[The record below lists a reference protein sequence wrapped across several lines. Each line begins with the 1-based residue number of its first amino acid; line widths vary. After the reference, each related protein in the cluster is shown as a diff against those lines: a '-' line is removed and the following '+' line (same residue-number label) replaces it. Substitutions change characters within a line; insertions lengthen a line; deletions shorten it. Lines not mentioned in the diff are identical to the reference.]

1 MGYDYMRVAGIG
13 FRGAADAAALE
24 DALEKALALSAG
36 DLAALVTEASKARAL
51 VFRAV
56 AQARGLP
63 GLGVRVE
70 DIAGLITPTQSER
83 ILDRFGTG
91 SLCEAAALAAAG
103 PGARLVAARVI
114 SGDGM
119 ATAAIAESEGNDR

>member
-1 MGYDYMRVAGIG
+1 MRVAGIG